1 MTHEVVRTLVSFSM
15 GTERQSK
22 NGTYYHYP
30 YGKKAAT
37 STKAFKQIP
46 DAWFAVTLATMYPF
60 VVRDRAKWSTMLDKF
75 AHPLTGLWPWGVL
88 KRHIN
93 FRSRI
98 SVTRDSLFEAY
109 ERNGGT
115 YHGNEAPDVQVA
127 ATRGRNNRRSTQQ
140 IAAAMSGDDSDSLDD
155 VFQV

>member
-1 MTHEVVRTLVSFSM
+1 MLPLHNWVREGNKEARLKFVRALGDPGTVTLPLQDEPQDSCATLADEMAHEVVRTLVSFSM
-15 GTERQSK
+15 GTERQSD

-60 VVRDRAKWSTMLDKF
+60 VVCDRKIWSTMLDKF

-88 KRHIN
+88 
-93 FRSRI
+93 
-98 SVTRDSLFEAY
+98 Y
-109 ERNGGT
+109 
-115 YHGNEAPDVQVA
+115 
-127 ATRGRNNRRSTQQ
+127 
-140 IAAAMSGDDSDSLDD
+140 
-155 VFQV
+155 VFYFNV